1 MARGDGQV
9 SERIGFT
16 QDSSQHLMC
25 PIGHE
30 VLEGHIEREVV
41 QVIKSLVHSISP
53 SYWHLIKFYSIAWS
67 TLEHM
72 ILDLT
77 H

>member
-1 MARGDGQV
+1 
-9 SERIGFT
+9 
-16 QDSSQHLMC
+16 MC
-25 PIGHE
+25 PMGHE

-41 QVIKSLVHSISP
+41 QVTKSLVHSISP
-53 SYWHLIKFYSIAWS
+53 SYWHLTKFYSIAWS

-72 ILDLT
+72 ILYLT